1 MTFTRAGLARQ
12 RYVAVFDILGF
23 QDLITKK
30 SLASVTDSYDMFEFL
45 IVEMSRT
52 APKAVRRRLTQ
63 LFFQD
68 TVLVYTN
75 TAGQSDLEALLM
87 YCSGLVGFGLA
98 FDIRLRGAIARGKLF
113 ANKAGV
119 LGRPLITAYRMSQE
133 QEWVGCWVHD
143 RCVPRSK
150 QARALLV
157 RYPIPLKGGPLR
169 SVAALNWPADIA
181 ERVPDMLSEGWRLLV
196 ARRPKSWE
204 VERKVRNADT
214 FIRHCLHG
222 SGIDRMGRHS
232 FPAPHW
238 LETPR

>member
-119 LGRPLITAYRMSQE
+119 LGRPLITAYRMSQT
-133 QEWVGCWVHD
+133 GMGGLLGT
-143 RCVPRSK
+143 RS
-150 QARALLV
+150 
-157 RYPIPLKGGPLR
+157 LR
-169 SVAALNWPADIA
+169 SEIEA
-181 ERVPDMLSEGWRLLV
+181 S
-196 ARRPKSWE
+196 
-204 VERKVRNADT
+204 
-214 FIRHCLHG
+214 
-222 SGIDRMGRHS
+222 SGIVGEVSDSPEGR
-232 FPAPHW
+232 PATQRRGAE
-238 LETPR
+238 LAR